1 MRVTFSHKA
10 VPLLLL
16 CSAWIVVTSSPASA
30 QQAAPAPPAALERVK
45 SRLDHPPAR
54 RLAPSGPL
62 ELRPLFKSR
71 VDRHPFVRTLEQ
83 DLHKTFDLN
92 DLQRQS
98 ADWSSRCCGLNL
110 GALFRSVDKAM
121 DERRLRKT
129 REQIAQEL
137 AFVEAAAARA
147 EAEKKPAAVAK

>member
-1 MRVTFSHKA
+1 MTFSLKT

-16 CSAWIVVTSSPASA
+16 CSTSLAVMSAPASA
-30 QQAAPAPPAALERVK
+30 QQAAPAAPAALGRVK
-45 SRLDHPPAR
+45 AQLDHQPAR

-62 ELRPLFKSR
+62 ELRPVFKSR
-71 VDRHPFVRTLEQ
+71 VDRRPFVLTLEQ

-98 ADWSSRCCGLNL
+98 ADWSSRCCGLDL

-137 AFVEAAAARA
+137 AFVEAAAERA
-147 EAEKKPAAVAK
+147 AAAKTPAGVAK